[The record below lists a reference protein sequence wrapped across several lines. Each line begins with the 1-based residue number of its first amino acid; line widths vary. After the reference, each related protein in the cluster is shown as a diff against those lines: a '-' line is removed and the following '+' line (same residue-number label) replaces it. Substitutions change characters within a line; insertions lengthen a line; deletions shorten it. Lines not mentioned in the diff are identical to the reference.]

1 MADKKKTEGKIAK
14 KTDAETEPGK
24 RIYRSQSDK
33 VIGGVCG
40 GLAEYVNIDALIVRI
55 IWAVAFFVGG
65 IGFLAYIACWII
77 IPENPSAA
85 KDDEKSGGKSNNST
99 LLWGFVLIFI
109 GACFLLRE
117 FNWFDFYPFHWSWHW
132 PGRWLWSF
140 RFDLLLPVALI
151 LIGVIYLLKVSKSDK
166 QTSEVKNKQTSGG
179 KTMANKLI
187 RSVKDKMIGGVC
199 GGLAEHFNIDP
210 SLVRVGFV
218 LVTFA
223 SGIVF
228 GVIAYIVMMII
239 IPEETAFEASATAAK
254 TTPAKTTSAKTKSK

>member
-1 MADKKKTEGKIAK
+1 MTESKIAK
-14 KTDAETEPGK
+14 KTDAEREPGK

-65 IGFLAYIACWII
+65 VGFVAYIACWII
-77 IPENPSAA
+77 IPENPSGA
-85 KDDEKSGGKSNNST
+85 KDAEKYKGKSNNST

-117 FNWFDFYPFHWSWHW
+117 FTWFDFHPFHWTWH
-132 PGRWLWSF
+132 

-151 LIGVIYLLKVSKSDK
+151 LMGVIYLFKMSKSDK
-166 QTSEVKNKQTSGG
+166 QTSEVKKKQTSGG

-239 IPEETAFEASATAAK
+239 IPEETAIEASATAAK
-254 TTPAKTTSAKTKSK
+254 TTAAKPTSAKAKNK

>member
-1 MADKKKTEGKIAK
+1 MADKEKTESNIAK
-14 KTDAETEPGK
+14 KTEAKTESGK

-40 GLAEYVNIDALIVRI
+40 GLAEYINIDALIVRI

-85 KDDEKSGGKSNNST
+85 KDDEKSEGKSNNST

-132 PGRWLWSF
+132 PGRWL
-140 RFDLLLPVALI
+140 
-151 LIGVIYLLKVSKSDK
+151 
-166 QTSEVKNKQTSGG
+166 
-179 KTMANKLI
+179 
-187 RSVKDKMIGGVC
+187 
-199 GGLAEHFNIDP
+199 
-210 SLVRVGFV
+210 
-218 LVTFA
+218 
-223 SGIVF
+223 
-228 GVIAYIVMMII
+228 
-239 IPEETAFEASATAAK
+239 
-254 TTPAKTTSAKTKSK
+254 

>member
-1 MADKKKTEGKIAK
+1 MADKKKTEDKIAK

-24 RIYRSQSDK
+24 RIYRSQNDK
-33 VIGGVCG
+33 MIGGVCG
-40 GLAEYVNIDALIVRI
+40 GFAEYINMDTLIIRI

-77 IPENPSAA
+77 IPENPSETKAA
-85 KDDEKSGGKSNNST
+85 EKSGGKSNNST

-140 RFDLLLPVALI
+140 RFDLLLPIALI
-151 LIGVIYLLKVSKSDK
+151 LIGVLYLFKMSKSDK
-166 QTSEVKNKQTSGG
+166 QTSEVKNKQPSGG
-179 KTMANKLI
+179 KTMANKLL

-223 SGIVF
+223 SGILF

-239 IPEETAFEASATAAK
+239 IPEETAIEASPPA
-254 TTPAKTTSAKTKSK
+254 AKTTSAKSKK